1 MDFSVQ
7 FSSVAQSCPT
17 LCDPILTIKLPFEHK
32 TENQSKTIYHQVKN
46 YFLKQGK
53 FCLFKNE
60 HGEFPDGPQFHCQGH
75 RFNSWSR
82 NEDFT
87 RLRLSVC

>member
-17 LCDPILTIKLPFEHK
+17 LCDPILTIKLPCEHK

-46 YFLKQGK
+46 
-53 FCLFKNE
+53 LFFK
-60 HGEFPDGPQFHCQGH
+60 
-75 RFNSWSR
+75 
-82 NEDFT
+82 T
-87 RLRLSVC
+87 RKVLFI